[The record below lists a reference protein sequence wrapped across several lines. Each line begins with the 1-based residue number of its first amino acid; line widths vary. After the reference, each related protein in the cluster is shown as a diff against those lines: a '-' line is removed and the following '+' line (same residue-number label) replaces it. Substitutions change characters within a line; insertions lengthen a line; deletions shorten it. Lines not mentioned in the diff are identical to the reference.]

1 MIYFRTSLQSDEDDA
16 YSNLFGSG
24 VGGGGGEASDS
35 DAGFGRR
42 AGSGRFNVDFSG
54 GAVATAQRGISQV
67 DSESYPATDP
77 NKVGNY
83 LAYIT
88 LINYLEFH

>member
-1 MIYFRTSLQSDEDDA
+1 MIFFRTSLQSDEDDA

-24 VGGGGGEASDS
+24 VGGGGGGASDS